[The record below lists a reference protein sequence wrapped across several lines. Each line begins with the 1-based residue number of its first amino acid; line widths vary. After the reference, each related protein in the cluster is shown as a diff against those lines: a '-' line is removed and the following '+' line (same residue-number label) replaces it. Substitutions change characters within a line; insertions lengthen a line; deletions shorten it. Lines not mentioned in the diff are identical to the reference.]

1 MSDPVFPPVV
11 PLRFEPAF
19 ETPEADEAQTTL
31 DMQETLLD
39 IARTMADSTGHARR
53 AVHAKSHGLLRGEL
67 QVLGDLPPDMVQG
80 IFARPCVYPV
90 VIRMS
95 TPPGEELP
103 DNVSTPRGLALKVIG
118 VDGERLPGSEGV
130 TTQDFVM
137 INGPA
142 FAAPTAKAFLK
153 NLQLLAKTTDKSPGG
168 KQFLSAILQGVEKV
182 VEAVGSKSGTL
193 IALGGHPETHPL
205 GETYFTQAPMLYGP
219 YMAKIS
225 VVPVSPALTALTDAP
240 LAMRGKP
247 DALRNAVIDFFA
259 DPAAAAVWELRV
271 QLCTDLET
279 MPIEDATVV
288 WPEDQSPYVTVARL
302 TVAAQTGWSEA
313 REAAVDDGMAFS
325 PWHGVAAHRP
335 LGSIMRVRKAV
346 YDSSAEFRS
355 QRNGCPIH
363 EPRSLQSFPVA

>member
-1 MSDPVFPPVV
+1 MSDPVFPPVK
-11 PLRFEPAF
+11 PLQFEPTF
-19 ETPEADEAQTTL
+19 ETPEPDEAQTTMG
-31 DMQETLLD
+31 MQETLRG
-39 IARTMADSTGHARR
+39 ITQTMAEITGHARR
-53 AVHAKSHGLLRGEL
+53 AVHAKSHGLLRGAL
-67 QVLGDLPPDMVQG
+67 QVLGDLSPELAQG
-80 IFARPCVYPV
+80 IFAQPCVYPV
-90 VIRMS
+90 VLRMS

-137 INGPA
+137 INGPV

-168 KQFLSAILQGVEKV
+168 KQFLSAILQGVEKA

-225 VVPVSPALTALTDAP
+225 VVPVSPSLTALTDAP

-247 DALRNAVIDFFA
+247 DAMRDAVNEFFA
-259 DPAAAAVWELRV
+259 DPAVDAVWELRV

-279 MPIEDATVV
+279 MPIEDATVA
-288 WPEDQSPYVTVARL
+288 WPEDASPYATVARL
-302 TVAAQTGWSEA
+302 TVPAQPGWSEV
-313 REAAVDDGMAFS
+313 RERAVDDGMAFS

-363 EPRSLQSFPVA
+363 EPRGLQDFPAG

>member
-1 MSDPVFPPVV
+1 MSDPVFPPIS
-11 PLRFEPAF
+11 PLRFEPGF
-19 ETPEADEAQTTL
+19 ETPEPDEAQTTL
-31 DMQETLLD
+31 EMQESLLG

-53 AVHAKSHGLLRGEL
+53 AVHAKSHGLLRGQL
-67 QVLGDLPPDMVQG
+67 QVLDGLPPALAQG
-80 IFARPCVYPV
+80 IFAQPRSYPV
-90 VIRMS
+90 VMRLS

-103 DNVSTPRGLALKVIG
+103 DNVSTPRGMALKVIG
-118 VDGERLPGSEGV
+118 VEGARLPGSEGA

-137 INGPA
+137 VNGPV
-142 FAAPTAKAFLK
+142 FASPTAKAFLK
-153 NLQLLAKTTDKSPGG
+153 SLKLLAKTTDKSPAG

-182 VEAVGSKSGTL
+182 VEAVGGESGTL
-193 IALGGHPETHPL
+193 IGLGGHPETHPL
-205 GETYFTQAPMLYGP
+205 GESFFTQAPLLYGP

-225 VVPVSPALTALTDAP
+225 VVPVSPSLTALTDAP

-247 DALRNAVIDFFA
+247 DAMREAVIDFFT

-271 QLCTDLET
+271 QLCTDLAS
-279 MPIEDATVV
+279 MPIEDATVA

-302 TVAAQTGWSEA
+302 TASPQPGWSEA
-313 REAAVDDGMAFS
+313 REVAVDDSMAFS

-346 YDSSAEFRS
+346 YDSSAQFRS

-363 EPRSLQSFPVA
+363 EPRGVDGFPAS

>member
-1 MSDPVFPPVV
+1 MSDPTLPP
-11 PLRFEPAF
+11 PLRYEPSF
-19 ETPEADEAQTTL
+19 ETPEPDEAEITL
-31 DMQETLLD
+31 EMQETLLG

-53 AVHAKSHGLLRGEL
+53 SVHAKSYGLLHGQL
-67 QVLGDLPPDMVQG
+67 QVLGGLPPALAQG
-80 IFARPCVYPV
+80 IFAQPRTYPV
-90 VIRMS
+90 VLRMS

-118 VDGERLPGSEGV
+118 VEGERLPGSAGA

-137 INGPA
+137 INGPV
-142 FAAPTAKAFLK
+142 FGAATAKAFSK

-182 VEAVGSKSGTL
+182 VEAVGGQSGTL

-205 GETYFTQAPMLYGP
+205 GESFFTQAPMLYGP
-219 YMAKIS
+219 YMAKVT
-225 VVPVSPALTALTDAP
+225 VVPVSPALKALTGTP

-247 DALRNAVIDFFA
+247 DAMREAVIDFFA
-259 DPAAAAVWELRV
+259 DPAADAVWEVRV
-271 QLCTDLET
+271 QLCTDLDT
-279 MPIEDATVV
+279 MPIEDATVL

-302 TVAAQTGWSEA
+302 TMGAQPGWSEA
-313 REAAVDDGMAFS
+313 RELAVDDGMAFS

-346 YDSSAEFRS
+346 YESSAQFRS
-355 QRNGCPIH
+355 YRNRCPIH
-363 EPRSLQSFPVA
+363 EPRGVEGFPPN